1 MENIR
6 NKVWQHTA
14 KRFYNCIIESNCC
27 VFPIV
32 RKDYENLAMTQ
43 AEQQKRDSKKTQK
56 VRNETTEAI
65 TLTLESKD
73 LEIKWVSLLSGDF
86 PAYFD
91 DIKKQLIDNLKH
103 QNYFGQSSMKWA
115 SRVSDF
121 LAGVLKDLGMNILDS
136 PMQIFQSMEDA
147 GTNVHIVSPK
157 HVLDFLK
164 SYRSRKVG
172 KCNIEQV
179 NVDVSETRFQSINAV
194 CHILDYCLKD
204 RDLTASDFQNVP
216 LLLSEASKIHEFEEK
231 NQIFLTPIRHLLPLS
246 ANKIV
251 HYLQNDMLHTS
262 SVFKTCVKSLQIKDL
277 AILIDENVPERFRR
291 GSVESWDKKSLH
303 LPNKKWIKR
312 FWLFLCKNLLSLR
325 EEFSDKKQLQNKTKQ
340 NKNSPT
346 EDLGCSL
353 LKYLGLCSFLPVSKN
368 GADKLYPLGE
378 GKHVFKF
385 LPNSDCPEQVALNR
399 MNVPVL
405 DEQCLFKVR
414 EEQHFDRC
422 LILEIT
428 GNLVATLESAI
439 DTLNCVYVNKNTLN
453 LDKNACATMLEFFVR
468 HMDIFEKNP
477 SCKNKLR
484 NLPFYCGLDNT
495 LVALSENDII
505 VLPEEMPECGI
516 HTFGLQISK
525 VFIRQESVSAQ
536 FFTFLGCITIT
547 ATELYIN
554 YILPYFKKMPSTAI
568 LHHVMFIKNEIFPQL
583 LLNKNEKTGM
593 LKDLLENIA
602 FIPDGNGKLESA
614 CKFFNPHVEIFM
626 TKNKLCQPNEL
637 PPSPFNQKEWEPF
650 LVYCGM
656 KNCITTDIFLDL
668 ADRLETLAKYQGI
681 NRVVKENSERMVRIL
696 FSDRLPSTQISFQRI
711 QYAKFLIP
719 LEIHKNLLTIAPGTD
734 RKNRLLCF
742 HNTTLPSN
750 KLLVWTVMDAVSND
764 ISNIMSRVDIS
775 VAVEKCGFLEEPY
788 QETVI
793 NHTVNVCNALKKN
806 IRTLC
811 SVKPEVEDFV
821 TRMMTQ
827 IYAFLQKNLRNEN
840 VCCMKNIPFIFIC
853 ERKIF
858 VSPKQVVL
866 SINKDEEIPPY
877 LFKTSSEFGQFHSLF
892 ETHGA
897 AKSLTCTFI
906 ANVLLEI
913 WNKSKGNILEPNE
926 RSSTNKAV
934 NTLFSKLKTRDEIDF
949 NVPVLY
955 LPGKNNSLIQSSAL
969 LFIDDRLLE
978 DRIGNNM
985 PDMEYFVGF
994 EQLGIKVYDPVSEIC
1009 RLPEKHRPHFLSK
1022 VVIEQLDADCKQ
1034 NLKSSTYAQHLQK
1047 LIHCQHFLDGVCRL
1061 IRDEQYKNDCFCEKE
1076 VEIEIGK
1083 KLQLVEVKCV
1093 DKLTTVMTYK
1103 NKILPNTSKQKSI
1116 FSVKESND
1124 TKMEKLCIYFEAAG
1138 NPDDSTWLKNFTK
1151 QVAITMNR
1159 YLGKPL
1165 KENNIHLPDLLKC
1178 ILSPMSIERELDNL
1192 GICRID
1198 EKNLSK
1204 ETFILVLGDEIP
1216 MDLLQKL
1223 KNDCTNIYPEE
1234 YVAYEQFRSMDSKN
1248 NINENEPMFILAKV
1262 LKIHYQQHINLNED
1276 ELPIGYLIDIG
1287 SNQQIEAAAS
1297 KVYKF
1302 N

>member
-1 MENIR
+1 
-6 NKVWQHTA
+6 
-14 KRFYNCIIESNCC
+14 
-27 VFPIV
+27 
-32 RKDYENLAMTQ
+32 
-43 AEQQKRDSKKTQK
+43 
-56 VRNETTEAI
+56 
-65 TLTLESKD
+65 
-73 LEIKWVSLLSGDF
+73 
-86 PAYFD
+86 
-91 DIKKQLIDNLKH
+91 
-103 QNYFGQSSMKWA
+103 MKWA

-147 GTNVHIVSPK
+147 GTDVHIVSPK

-204 RDLTASDFQNVP
+204 RDLTASNFQNVP

-312 FWLFLCKNLLSLR
+312 FWLFLSKNLLSLR

-346 EDLGCSL
+346 EDLCCSL

-385 LPNSDCPEQVALNR
+385 LPNSDCPEQMALNR

-414 EEQHFDRC
+414 EEQHFEQC

-525 VFIRQESVSAQ
+525 VFIKQESVSAQ

-583 LLNKNEKTGM
+583 VLNKNEKNGM

-626 TKNKLCQPNEL
+626 TKNKLCRQNEL
-637 PPSPFNQKEWEPF
+637 PPSPFNRKEWEPF

-696 FSDRLPSTQISFQRI
+696 FSDRLPSTKISFQRI

-811 SVKPEVEDFV
+811 SVKPEVEGFV

-897 AKSLTCTFI
+897 AKFLTCTFI

-985 PDMEYFVGF
+985 PDMEYFLGF

-1022 VVIEQLDADCKQ
+1022 VVIEQLDANCKQ